1 MSNSVIAGIDEAGRG
16 PLAGPVVAAAAYLPC
31 PVKKHKKGG
40 WTMKGIRLFDSKQ
53 LGESERDESYEW
65 IMNNCPYGVSSV
77 EADEI
82 DRIGILEATNLAM
95 QRAVAMLAEKITPTY
110 LLVDGRDA
118 FWFDYPH
125 SSVIRGDSLEPT
137 IAAASIVA
145 KVTRDRM
152 MQEHAK
158 TFPLF
163 GFEGHKGYGT
173 PLHIEAIKKYGPC
186 AIHRKTYLGRILEM
200 RDEK

>member
-1 MSNSVIAGIDEAGRG
+1 MSNSVIAGVDEAGRG

-40 WTMKGIRLFDSKQ
+40 WTAKGIRLFDSKQ
-53 LGESERDESYEW
+53 LSESEREESYEW
-65 IMNNCPYGVSSV
+65 ITTTCPYGVSSI

-95 QRAVAMLAEKITPTY
+95 QRAVAMLAEKIVPTY

-125 SSVIRGDSLEPT
+125 SSVIRGDSLEPA

-152 MQEHAK
+152 MQEYAK

-163 GFEGHKGYGT
+163 GFDGHKGYGAPT
-173 PLHIEAIKKYGPC
+173 HIEAIKKYGPC
-186 AIHRKTYLGRILEM
+186 AIHRKTYLTRIIEN
-200 RDEK
+200 